1 MIDGLKLDTVLSICF
16 SAKHYTRIM
25 VSRILLLERR
35 EAVAFGKVLVL
46 IWGHPKKVVQ
56 RAF

>member
-25 VSRILLLERR
+25 VSRILLSERR

-46 IWGHPKKVVQ
+46 ITRKNRREQP
-56 RAF
+56 